1 MTITQNLIQ
10 TIQTSHRGSI
20 LVPSFIVL
28 VLINLN
34 KSYTTF
40 SFLVGEVNKYENDFF
55 FYIKKTTFIYAAHN
69 AKRF

>member
-55 FYIKKTTFIYAAHN
+55 FI
-69 AKRF
+69 